1 MLFKKAPDALIVTK
15 TGAAAAASHSHL
27 KDILRLAIPVMFALA
42 SQPLLS
48 IGDTAMIGRLG
59 VEPLAAR
66 AVGTAIIGGSYWI
79 FTFLSFG
86 TTTLVGY
93 QHGAH
98 DLRACGE
105 TYLHAISVALLG
117 GVGVACAGLLFATP
131 LYSLMGAG
139 PKVIH
144 EGVPYFRIYIASAPF
159 TFVFFASVGFF
170 RGIHDTKT
178 PMIIAFLISGIHLIL
193 DYGLIYGHL
202 GLPRLGLK
210 GAAIA
215 AWVGQLIG
223 AAACLSTFFFS
234 RSTKPYRN
242 AQWRVSL
249 ARLGPLFR
257 IGSDLAIRTGA
268 LRGSLV
274 FATSCA
280 ARMGASVLSAHEI
293 AFQLMLLC
301 SDVIDGLAVAGQALV
316 AKYLGS
322 AQKEK
327 AYAMGRTLILCG
339 AVAGLM
345 FGAAFVGG
353 QNAIVNFFTNSPDVK
368 LLLGAG
374 VIVLVAVFQ
383 PLNGIVFVLDGLLI
397 GAHDTRF
404 LMWAMLIGALGIF
417 VPISWMSLHWGW
429 GLIGIWAGVGALM
442 SWRLLTLLYRFASL
456 SWFPVQKLRNV

>member
-1 MLFKKAPDALIVTK
+1 VATTAE
-15 TGAAAAASHSHL
+15 AAGPSRSHV
-27 KDILRLAIPVMFALA
+27 KDILRLAIPAMLALA

-66 AVGTAIIGGSYWI
+66 AVGAAIIGGIYWI

-93 QHGAH
+93 HHGAQ
-98 DLRACGE
+98 DFRACGE
-105 TYLHAISVALLG
+105 TYFHALFLALLG

-139 PKVIH
+139 LPVIN
-144 EGVPYFRIYIASAPF
+144 EGLPYFRIYIASAPF
-159 TFVFFASVGFF
+159 TFIFFASVGFF
-170 RGIHDTKT
+170 RGTLNTRT
-178 PMIIAFLISGIHLIL
+178 PMIIAFLISGTHLAL
-193 DYGLIYGHL
+193 DYGLIYGHF
-202 GLPRLGLK
+202 GLPRMGLK

-215 AWVGQLIG
+215 AWVGQLVG
-223 AAACLSTFFFS
+223 AATCLGIFFFS
-234 RSTKPYRN
+234 RPMAAYR
-242 AQWRVSL
+242 AVQWRISL
-249 ARLGPLFR
+249 TRLRPLFR

-293 AFQLMLLC
+293 TFQLMLLG

-322 AQKEK
+322 GQKDT
-327 AYAMGRTLILCG
+327 AFAMGKTLILCG
-339 AVAGLM
+339 AVAGLL
-345 FGAAFVGG
+345 FGIAFLGA
-353 QNAIVNFFTNSPDVK
+353 QDAIARFFTNSTEVK
-368 LLLGAG
+368 FLLGAG
-374 VIVLVAVFQ
+374 IILLVALFQ

-397 GAHDTRF
+397 GARDTRF

-417 VPISWMSLHWGW
+417 VPISWMSPHWGW
-429 GLIGIWAGVGALM
+429 GLTGIWAGVGALM
-442 SWRLLTLLYRFASL
+442 SWRLLTLLYRFFSRRWSA
-456 SWFPVQKLRNV
+456 V

>member
-1 MLFKKAPDALIVTK
+1 MATTGDA
-15 TGAAAAASHSHL
+15 ANASHSHL
-27 KDILRLAIPVMFALA
+27 KDILRLAIPAMLALA

-66 AVGTAIIGGSYWI
+66 AVGAAIIGGIYWI

-93 QHGAH
+93 HHGAH

-117 GVGVACAGLLFATP
+117 GIVVACAGLLFATP
-131 LYSLMGAG
+131 LYSLMGAASN
-139 PKVIH
+139 VAD

-159 TFVFFASVGFF
+159 TFIFFASVGFF
-170 RGIHDTKT
+170 RGTLNTST
-178 PMIIAFLISGIHLIL
+178 PMFVAFLISGTHLLL
-193 DYGLIYGHL
+193 DYGFIYGHF

-215 AWVGQLIG
+215 AWIAQLVG
-223 AAACLSTFFFS
+223 AATCLGIFFFS
-234 RSTKPYRN
+234 RSMAAYR
-242 AQWRVSL
+242 ATQWRISL
-249 ARLGPLFR
+249 TRLRPLFR

-280 ARMGASVLSAHEI
+280 ARMGANILSAHEI
-293 AFQLMLLC
+293 AFQLMLLG

-327 AYAMGRTLILCG
+327 AYEMGKTLLRCG
-339 AVAGLM
+339 AVAGLV
-345 FGAAFVGG
+345 FGVAFIEARD
-353 QNAIVNFFTNSPDVK
+353 AIVNFFTNSTVVK
-368 LLLGAG
+368 LLLGGG
-374 VIVLVAVFQ
+374 VILFVALFQ

-397 GAHDTRF
+397 GARDTRF

-429 GLIGIWAGVGALM
+429 GLTGIWAGVGALM
-442 SWRLLTLLYRFASL
+442 SWRLVTLLYRFCS
-456 SWFPVQKLRNV
+456 RNWS

>member
-1 MLFKKAPDALIVTK
+1 VVITF
-15 TGAAAAASHSHL
+15 ASATSSPSHI
-27 KDILRLAIPVMFALA
+27 KDILRLAIPAMLALA

-66 AVGTAIIGGSYWI
+66 AVGAAIIGGIYWI

-93 QHGAH
+93 HHGAH

-117 GVGVACAGLLFATP
+117 GMGVACAGLLFATP
-131 LYSLMGAG
+131 LYSLMGAASNI
-139 PKVIH
+139 VD

-159 TFVFFASVGFF
+159 TFIFCASVGFF
-170 RGIHDTKT
+170 RGIQNTKT
-178 PMIIAFLISGIHLIL
+178 PMIIAFLITGTHLML
-193 DYGLIYGHL
+193 DYGLIYGNF
-202 GLPRLGLK
+202 GLPRLGIR
-210 GAAIA
+210 GAAVA
-215 AWVGQLIG
+215 AWIAQLVG
-223 AAACLSTFFFS
+223 AATCLGIFFFS
-234 RSTKPYRN
+234 RSMAAYR
-242 AQWRVSL
+242 AMKWRISL
-249 ARLGPLFR
+249 IRLRPLFR

-280 ARMGASVLSAHEI
+280 ARMGANILSAHEI
-293 AFQLMLLC
+293 AFQLMLLG

-327 AYAMGRTLILCG
+327 AYAMGKILILCG
-339 AVAGLM
+339 SAAGLL
-345 FGAAFVGG
+345 FGIAFIGAEDV
-353 QNAIVNFFTNSPDVK
+353 IVNFFTNSGDVK
-368 LLLGAG
+368 LLLGGG
-374 VIVLVAVFQ
+374 VILLVAFFQ

-397 GAHDTRF
+397 GARDTRF

-429 GLIGIWAGVGALM
+429 DLTGIWAGIGALM
-442 SWRLLTLLYRFASL
+442 TWRLVTLLCRFFSRKW
-456 SWFPVQKLRNV
+456 S